1 MLHSTHRYLEVKL
14 HIHVLSEPAGVIVA
28 ESLGISKGLGVDGNV
43 REAWHFLL
51 LLPFPEMPSPPAQG
65 CSAAAGHAPHHPA
78 QGPGTSLH
86 RTVAISWWP
95 LSCLPHSLRKSSL
108 PGPAAQFAALGTQC
122 QPLQTWGRGL
132 SGSSQGGKPL
142 QGRPPQLRMGA
153 GFTITWKSDRVTPG
167 GVLARWNTLA

>member
-14 HIHVLSEPAGVIVA
+14 HIHVLPEPAGVIVT

-43 REAWHFLL
+43 REAWHLL
-51 LLPFPEMPSPPAQG
+51 LLPFPVAAVPVPSPPAQG
-65 CSAAAGHAPHHPA
+65 CSAAACPSLRHPA
-78 QGPGTSLH
+78 RGPGTSLH

-108 PGPAAQFAALGTQC
+108 PGPAAQYAAPDTQC

-132 SGSSQGGKPL
+132 SGSSQGG
-142 QGRPPQLRMGA
+142 RAPP
-153 GFTITWKSDRVTPG
+153 ISDWTTLVRCG
-167 GVLARWNTLA
+167 GGGGGTLAG